1 MSKRVS
7 VRALAFDLDGT
18 LVDSAPG
25 LAAATDAALVA
36 LGYPAPGVARV
47 ALWVGNGADVLMQR
61 ALSWAGAPQDA
72 ALCLRARRVFDAHYA
87 KHAHQGCRL
96 FPGVR
101 ETLTVLAAKGFPLAL
116 ITNKPSAFVRPMLE
130 RLGLDAFFAQVIGG
144 DDVAERKP
152 HPAPLYLVL
161 ARLGLRA
168 DEMLFVGDSRN
179 DIQAGQAAGCP
190 TVGLTY
196 GYNYGESIAASEPC
210 RVLDDFAGLLP
221 LVGLGTAEL
230 N

>member
-1 MSKRVS
+1 MNKGIPVQ
-7 VRALAFDLDGT
+7 ALAFDLDGT

-25 LAAATDAALVA
+25 LAAATDAAMLA
-36 LGYPAPGVARV
+36 LDYPAPGVEQV
-47 ALWVGNGADVLMQR
+47 KLWLGNGADVLMQR

-72 ALCLRARRVFDAHYA
+72 ALCQRARRAFDAHYA
-87 KHAHQGCRL
+87 ESANQGCQL

-101 ETLTVLAAKGFPLAL
+101 ETLGVLAAKGFPLAV
-116 ITNKPSAFVRPMLE
+116 ITNKPSPFVRPMLE
-130 RLGLDAFFAQVIGG
+130 SLGIDALFGQVIGG
-144 DDVAERKP
+144 DDVAKRKP

-161 ARLGLRA
+161 SRLGLRA

-179 DIQAGQAAGCP
+179 DIQAGQSAGCP

-196 GYNYGESIAASEPC
+196 GYNYGEPIAASEPC
-210 RVLDDFAGLLP
+210 CVLDDFAGLLP
-221 LVGLGTAEL
+221 LVGLAAL